1 MRLIDIGANL
11 THESF
16 RHDLD
21 AVLAHARSAGIVHLV
36 VTGASRQGSIDA
48 RELARREP
56 GLLSATAGLHPHHAA
71 EYDSDTEAVFADL
84 LADPG
89 VRAVGE
95 TGLDYYRDL
104 APRAAQQFAF
114 ERQLGLGL
122 ATAKPLFLHQRD
134 AHEDFVAILKPL
146 RDRLGPTCVHC
157 FTGVREELVDYLDL
171 DCHIGITGWICDER
185 RGMHLR
191 DLVRMIP
198 ADRLLVETDAP
209 YLLPRDLQ
217 PKPSHRRNEPKF
229 LPHIVRAIAAARGE
243 EPSALAALTTRNAI
257 GFFGL
262 EGLIGAD

>member
-1 MRLIDIGANL
+1 MRLVDIGANL

-21 AVLAHARSAGIVHLV
+21 AVLAHARDAGIEHLV

-48 RELARREP
+48 RALAAAHP
-56 GLLSATAGLHPHHAA
+56 TFLSATAGLHPHHAA
-71 EYDSDTEAVFADL
+71 EYDADTEAVFAEL
-84 LADPG
+84 LADPR

-122 ATAKPLFLHQRD
+122 ATGKPLFLHQRD
-134 AHEDFVAILKPL
+134 AHADFMAILAPL
-146 RDRLGPTCVHC
+146 RDRLGATCVHC
-157 FTGVREELVDYLDL
+157 FTGVREELIDYLDL

-185 RGMHLR
+185 RGTHLR
-191 DLVRMIP
+191 EIVGLIP

-209 YLLPRDLQ
+209 YLLPRDLH

-243 EPSALAALTTRNAI
+243 DPMALAETTTRNAI
-257 GFFGL
+257 RFFGL
-262 EGLIGAD
+262 EGVVAGV